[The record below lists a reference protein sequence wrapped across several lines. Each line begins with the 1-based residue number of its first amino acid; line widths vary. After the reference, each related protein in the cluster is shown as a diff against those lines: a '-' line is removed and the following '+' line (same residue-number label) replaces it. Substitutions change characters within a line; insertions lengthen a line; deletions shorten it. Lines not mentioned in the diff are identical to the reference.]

1 MCGIAGIVAAPG
13 GRVSPDILRRMTRT
27 LSRRGPDDEG
37 FYVDEVCGLGHRRL
51 SIIDLSGGHQ
61 PLEGADGRVQVVVN
75 GEIYNFVELRERL
88 TALGHRF
95 STKSDSEVLAHGYAA
110 WGDAVVSELEGM
122 FAFAVWDVAR
132 RRLVLGRDRLGQKPL
147 YYARHEGGLVFGSE
161 LKALLAHPDFD
172 PPLSRSNL
180 GVYLVHECYPEELSV
195 FEGVEKV
202 RPGEIVVFEPDA
214 QRLTARAYW
223 QPRYGGAAAPQPP
236 DDELLDHL
244 EERVLTAVERRL
256 VADVPLGVFAS
267 GGIDSSV
274 VAAAMA
280 RLRPPASVETF
291 SIGFEEQSFDESPY
305 ARQVARHLGTKHR
318 EQILSPG
325 AMQDV
330 LPTIFGY
337 LDEPLGDASI
347 VPTHLLSAF
356 TRQHVTVALGGDG
369 GDELFLGYPTFQAE
383 LFARRAEGASGRLL
397 GRAVAEVAQR
407 LPVSTAYFS
416 LDFKLKRLA
425 LGLGFDAARRHQR
438 WMSSFLPEA
447 VPAALRPLGY
457 GDDDGRALDALLDR
471 FRQPP
476 GARDDFD
483 RLTEQYL
490 RLYLA
495 GDVLVKVDRAS
506 MAHGLEVRSPFL
518 DRELVELALGIE
530 WPHKLRR
537 GRTKHLLKRLA
548 ERWLPHEIVHR
559 KKQGFAVPIAAWIRG
574 PLHEW
579 ARDLLAPDRLAR
591 QGVFDPAAVQGLFD
605 AHVRGDA
612 DHRKPLWTLLVFQ
625 AWYDRFGTAAARR
638 EAA

>member
-1 MCGIAGIVAAPG
+1 
-13 GRVSPDILRRMTRT
+13 MTRT

-37 FYVDEVCGLGHRRL
+37 FFLDERCGLGHRRL
-51 SIIDLSGGHQ
+51 SIIDLAGGHQ
-61 PLEGADGRVQVVVN
+61 PLAGAGGRVQIIAN
-75 GEIYNFVELRERL
+75 GEIYNFVALRERL
-88 TALGHRF
+88 VALGHRF
-95 STKSDSEVLAHGYAA
+95 QTNSDCEVIAHGYAA

-122 FAFAVWDVAR
+122 FALAIWDADR
-132 RRLVLGRDRLGQKPL
+132 GRLVLARDRMGQKPL
-147 YYARHEGGLVFGSE
+147 YYARHAGGLLFGSE
-161 LKALLAHPDFD
+161 LKALLAHPGFA
-172 PPLSRSNL
+172 PSISRANL

-202 RPGEIVVFEPDA
+202 RPGEWVTFEPETS
-214 QRLTARAYW
+214 RLDARAYW
-223 QPRYGGAAAPQPP
+223 RPRYGSAVAPPPP
-236 DDELLDHL
+236 DGELLAAL
-244 EERVLTAVERRL
+244 EERVLAAVERRL

-274 VAAAMA
+274 VAAAMT
-280 RLRPPASVETF
+280 RLRPASSVETF
-291 SIGFEEQSFDESPY
+291 SIGFEEVSFDESPF
-305 ARQVARHLGTKHR
+305 ARQVARHLGTNHR
-318 EQILSPG
+318 EHILSPQ

-330 LPTIFGY
+330 LPDIFDY

-383 LFARRAEGASGRLL
+383 LLARRTEGAAGRWL
-397 GRAVAEVAQR
+397 GRAVGGVGRR
-407 LPVSTAYFS
+407 LPVSSGYFG

-425 LGLGFDAARRHQR
+425 LGLGHDAAHRHQR
-438 WMSSFLPEA
+438 WMSSFLPESLPE
-447 VPAALRPLGY
+447 VLGPLGF
-457 GDDDGRALDALLDR
+457 GADDARALDALLSR

-483 RLTEQYL
+483 RLTEQYA

-518 DRELVELALGIE
+518 DRELVELALSVG
-530 WPHKLRR
+530 WHHKLRR
-537 GRTKHLLKRLA
+537 GQTKHLLKRLA
-548 ERWLPHEIVHR
+548 ERWLPHDIVHR

-574 PLHEW
+574 PLRSW
-579 ARDLLAPDRLAR
+579 AEDLLARDRIAR
-591 QGVFDPAAVQGLFD
+591 QGIFEPSVVAGLLE
-605 AHVRGDA
+605 AHLRGEA

-625 AWYDRFGTAAARR
+625 AWLDRFGSAGR